1 MNRLLVF
8 IPTYN
13 EHENVGRLH
22 AELRKLPLDM
32 DILFMD
38 DGSPDGTGKIL
49 DDIAAGDPRMKVIHR
64 SGKQGIGSAHH
75 TGIRHACE
83 QGYDVLI
90 TMDCDFT
97 HNPADLPKL
106 LETLQGYDLAV
117 GSRYRSQDSL
127 QGWSLPRKL
136 LTHFGHFLTSN
147 LLGLPQDA
155 SGGLRAYDLRR
166 IKHNAFNPIQ
176 SRSYSFFFESLYV
189 LIKQG
194 YKVSELPITLSA
206 RTYGHSKMSFREA
219 SRSAMF
225 LFRLCLENIVNPGR
239 FRPSRTPDRIDPD
252 LNDPQNWEPYWR
264 QKSRVS
270 AFIYEVIATTYRRLI
285 IRPNLERAI
294 RREFAPGSA
303 LVHVGCGSGQIDV
316 SLHATYKITALDI
329 SLAALELYSRY
340 NPQVYRLEQGSAL
353 AMHHEAGTFDGVYNL
368 GVVEHFSHEQI
379 ETIYREFYRI
389 LKPGGKIVIFWPHRR
404 ATSVFVLKVWR
415 YVLDNIL
422 KKPGEFH
429 PPEPSLL
436 DSADLARKLLEA
448 AGFKMT
454 SYEFGPRDLFVQ
466 AVVVGQKPA

>member
-13 EHENVGRLH
+13 EHENVGPLH
-22 AELRKLPLDM
+22 AELRKLPLDF

-49 DDIAAGDPRMKVIHR
+49 DDMAAKDPKMKVIHR
-64 SGKQGIGSAHH
+64 EGKLGIGSAHF
-75 TGIRHACE
+75 TAIRHACE
-83 QGYDVLI
+83 QGYDVLV

-97 HNPADLPKL
+97 HNPADIPRL
-106 LETLQGYDLAV
+106 LEKLSGYDIAV
-117 GSRYRSQDSL
+117 GSRYCNPDSL
-127 QGWSLPRKL
+127 QGWSLPRKM

-155 SGGLRAYDLRR
+155 SGGLRAYDLKR
-166 IKHNAFNPIQ
+166 IDHHAFGPIQ

-206 RTYGHSKMSFREA
+206 RTYGHSKMSLTEA
-219 SRSAMF
+219 ARSASF

-239 FRPSRTPDRIDPD
+239 FHPSRDPDRIEPG
-252 LNDPQNWEPYWR
+252 LSDPQNWEPYWR
-264 QKSRVS
+264 QKSRLS
-270 AFIYEVIATTYRRLI
+270 AFVYEVIATIYRRLI

-294 RREFAPGSA
+294 RREFRPGSA
-303 LVHVGCGSGQIDV
+303 LLHAGCGSGQIDV
-316 SLHATYKITALDI
+316 SLHASYQITALDI

-340 NPQVYRLEQGSAL
+340 NPQVHRLEQGSAL
-353 AMHHEAGTFDGVYNL
+353 ALHHPDGTFDGVYNL

-379 ETIYREFYRI
+379 ETIYREFYRV

-415 YVLDNIL
+415 YILDNIL

-429 PPEPSLL
+429 PAEPSLL
-436 DSADLARKLLEA
+436 DSEKQARGFLERT
-448 AGFKMT
+448 GYKFVG
-454 SYEFGPRDLFVQ
+454 YEFGPRDIFIQ